1 MRKLGFDP
9 RGSDAELFTT
19 GDEPEGVAGSW
30 EPDGLHPELS
40 TRHELHAV
48 TCEGPSLFAR

>member
-30 EPDGLHPELS
+30 EPDGLRPELS
-40 TRHELHAV
+40 TRHELRAV